1 MNQND
6 SSRRDFLRSSC
17 VVATASSLKLPMA
30 FAATEPAATAL
41 PSMQHATHS
50 GRALLQ
56 PDLSRALDVRCLSK
70 HVYDELLIDDMEQ
83 DGRWK
88 ASSVVTLSFTTERHR
103 NGTRSMRF
111 HTLLRNEDYIR
122 HARNENGSFVGR
134 DVSFDG
140 MPFSASAHLAFD
152 SPQDWSGFN
161 RISLWCYL
169 HRSGNP
175 VSSLMMGFVSQGA
188 TAGPADPMALHYFAD
203 IKAGEWAR
211 LSWEISEMQRDKVVE
226 LVLFQTV
233 AGVPPL
239 PGVRADVTYDFDQL
253 TLERVDVEPVQGWAV
268 TPGKIAYSHIG
279 YQPGGLKLAVC
290 ADGKEREFALLDAD
304 SGKSVARF
312 PVSRSVNERGR
323 YLILDFSSYTQPGR
337 YRLQCGDAQS
347 ETFVI
352 DAGIWLQFFDTTL
365 NAFYGFRC
373 GCDIPGFHEPCHL
386 DTTVSY
392 KGEKR
397 SVAGGWH
404 DAANLTQGPGRTHLS
419 VYALLRVYEQLAKQ
433 PSESARATRV
443 LEEARWGLDWS
454 LRLRFGPGLRC
465 LYGTSSYWTDSRAG
479 TSDDV
484 VQENV
489 GRDDFQSTLAVLATA
504 TWARVCG
511 KLDPA
516 LAARARSAAEED
528 YGDIVSRIK
537 APPPPQP
544 VGINEGSWRDQA
556 GYMTMAA
563 VELYRVTGK
572 PAYREDALRFG
583 RWLLET
589 QEQHFVGDSLIT
601 GFFYEDAGRTRIVH
615 EFHNG
620 FEECGLLAL
629 QSLCDAFPDSPEW
642 MNWYA
647 AALLYSEYF
656 CRQGAAAS
664 GPFDKIPAAVWR
676 REDLDQ
682 PPAEDRLGRSLAEH
696 ASPVFPTP
704 PTEELT
710 RLQMLRMFEA
720 GAKLS
725 PTARLRMFPL
735 WHNHVQHGAS
745 VVHLGKSAGLA
756 SAAQLRGNCELAE
769 LAARQVQWLVGA
781 NPFSRSIIY
790 GVGYD
795 FWQNFT
801 VSMPNLVGG
810 MSLGFNCYG
819 DDAPA
824 WGNNAVFP
832 YKEQWIFSACRL
844 AINAA
849 HIGVDA
855 RVQGHAAAPL
865 VLHEQRTGAKVSV
878 KPGRFSVLVPGGRYS
893 ARCGDCEWQLDLVAG
908 REYRLSFDPS
918 SAIDM
923 SLNAV
928 ADTEGFVT
936 LTAGLRGRGKHEI
949 ELRLFNCRTDEP
961 QRSIT
966 LKPQQ
971 AASLQWRLRIDDP
984 AKPWAVVAIPDRIL
998 DARREAFGHVG
1009 NRVAL
1014 S

>member
-1 MNQND
+1 MNKND
-6 SSRRDFLRSSC
+6 SSRRGFLKASC
-17 VVATASSLKLPMA
+17 VVAAASSLRLQPSL
-30 FAATEPAATAL
+30 AAGDTSSPVI
-41 PSMQHATHS
+41 PSMEHATHS
-50 GRALLQ
+50 GRALLRA
-56 PDLSRALDVRCLSK
+56 DLSRALDVRCLSK
-70 HVYDELLIDDMEQ
+70 RVYDERVIDDMEQ
-83 DGRWK
+83 DGRWT
-88 ASSVVTLSFTTERHR
+88 ASGVVTLSHTTERYR
-103 NGTRSMRF
+103 KGTRSMRF
-111 HTLLRNEDYIR
+111 HTLLRNEEYIR
-122 HARNENGSFVGR
+122 QARNENGSFAGR

-140 MPFSASAHLAFD
+140 TPFSASARLGFA

-161 RISLWCYL
+161 RISLWCYR
-169 HRSGNP
+169 HPNGNP
-175 VSSLMMGFVSQGA
+175 VCSLMVGFVSQGA

-203 IKAGEWAR
+203 IKAGEWTR
-211 LSWEISEMQRDKVVE
+211 LTWEISEMQRDRVVE

-239 PGVRADVTYDFDQL
+239 PGVAPDVTYDLDQL

-268 TPGKIAYSHIG
+268 TPGRIAYSHIG
-279 YQPGGLKLAVC
+279 YQPGAVKIAIC
-290 ADGKEREFALLDAD
+290 ADSSAREFSLLDAD
-304 SGKSVARF
+304 SDKSIARF
-312 PVSRSVNERGR
+312 AVRRAANDRGR
-323 YLILDFSSYTQPGR
+323 YLILDFTSHVKPGR
-337 YRLQCGDAQS
+337 YRLQCGDTKS
-347 ETFVI
+347 EAFAI
-352 DAGIWLQFFDTTL
+352 DAAVWQQLFDTTL

-392 KGEKR
+392 KGEQR
-397 SVAGGWH
+397 TVAGGWH

-433 PSESARATRV
+433 PSESARAARV
-443 LEEARWGLDWS
+443 LEEAHWGLDWS

-465 LYGTSSYWTDSRAG
+465 LYGSSSYWTDSKTG

-511 KLDPA
+511 KRDPA

-528 YGDIVSRIK
+528 YGDVVSRIK
-537 APPPPQP
+537 GPPQPQP
-544 VGINEGSWRDQA
+544 VGINQGSWRDQA
-556 GYMTMAA
+556 GYLTMAA
-563 VELYRVTGK
+563 VELYRITAK
-572 PAYREDALRFG
+572 PSYREDALRFG

-589 QEQHFVGDSLIT
+589 QEQRFVGDSRIT

-629 QSLCDAFPDSPEW
+629 QSLCDAFPQSPEW
-642 MNWYA
+642 MSWYA
-647 AALLYSEYF
+647 GALLYSEYF

-664 GPFDKIPAAVWR
+664 APFDKIPAAVWR
-676 REDLDQ
+676 IEDLDQ

-704 PTEELT
+704 PTEALT
-710 RLQMLRMFEA
+710 RSQMLQMFEA

-725 PTARLRMFPL
+725 STARLRMFPL

-756 SAAQLRGNCELAE
+756 SAAQLRGSCELAE

-781 NPFSRSIIY
+781 NPFSRSIVY

-832 YKEQWIFSACRL
+832 YREQWIFSACRL

-849 HIGVDA
+849 HIGMNA

-865 VLHEQRTGAKVSV
+865 VLQEQRTAAKVEV
-878 KPGRFSVLVPGGRYS
+878 KPGRFSVLLPGGRYS
-893 ARCGDCEWQLDLVAG
+893 ARCGDCDWQLDLVDG

-923 SLNAV
+923 NLATTTDS
-928 ADTEGFVT
+928 EGAVT
-936 LTAGLRGRGKHEI
+936 LTAGLRGRGKHAI
-949 ELRLFNCRTDEP
+949 VLRLFNCSVDNPRRPVD
-961 QRSIT
+961 
-966 LKPQQ
+966 LKPGHG
-971 AASLQWRLRIDDP
+971 ASLQWQLRIEDP
-984 AKPWAVVAIPDRIL
+984 LKPWAVVAIPDDAM
-998 DARREAFGHVG
+998 DARREAFGHTG
-1009 NRVAL
+1009 NRAEL